1 MCSSPQRPA
10 STGRDVRANPLRERN
25 TVAAS
30 EEPRTSQDWRAEF
43 EAAKRVNTV
52 RVQDEQAAR
61 IIVLERRCDLL
72 HERYLEAF
80 QLADSH
86 KVTIGQ
92 LQTELDAARESIERI
107 RNWLR
112 KKFPDEA
119 GSEPSGETDIS
130 TQDT

>member
-1 MCSSPQRPA
+1 M
-10 STGRDVRANPLRERN
+10 N
-25 TVAAS
+25 S
-30 EEPRTSQDWRAEF
+30 EEPRKASDWRAEF
-43 EAAKRVNTV
+43 EAAKQVNMV
-52 RVQDEQAAR
+52 RVQDEQAAK

-92 LQTELDAARESIERI
+92 LQSELDAARESIEKI

-112 KKFPDEA
+112 KKYPDEA
-119 GSEPSGETDIS
+119 GNGTAGEPDVPTPHETP
-130 TQDT
+130 